1 MEEPSQNENRAVI
14 YAKCELV
21 EEEKLWF
28 LPTAF
33 AQFILILRMSGDL
46 FSFCEDVAEEDS
58 HFAYMT
64 EERLVDEGIAFT
76 IKWQNIRIL
85 RMWR

>member
-1 MEEPSQNENRAVI
+1 VEEPSQNENEVVI
-14 YAKCELV
+14 YAKCESV

-28 LPTAF
+28 SPTAF
-33 AQFILILRMSGDL
+33 VQFILILRMSGDL

-64 EERLVDEGIAFT
+64 EEE
-76 IKWQNIRIL
+76 
-85 RMWR
+85 

>member
-1 MEEPSQNENRAVI
+1 MEEPSQNENEVVI

-28 LPTAF
+28 LPSAF

-46 FSFCEDVAEEDS
+46 FSFCEDMVEEGS

-64 EERLVDEGIAFT
+64 EERLVNEGITFA

>member
-1 MEEPSQNENRAVI
+1 MEENSQNENEVVI

-33 AQFILILRMSGDL
+33 VQFILILRMSGDL
-46 FSFCEDVAEEDS
+46 FSFCEYVATQRS

-64 EERLVDEGIAFT
+64 EEERVDEGIAFT
-76 IKWQNIRIL
+76 IKWQDIRIL

>member
-1 MEEPSQNENRAVI
+1 MEENSQNENEVVI

-46 FSFCEDVAEEDS
+46 FSFCEDVVEEGS

-64 EERLVDEGIAFT
+64 EERLVNEVFMFA
-76 IKWQNIRIL
+76 IKWQNLRIL

>member
-1 MEEPSQNENRAVI
+1 MEEHSQNENEVVI

-33 AQFILILRMSGDL
+33 VQFILILRMSGDL
-46 FSFCEDVAEEDS
+46 FSFCEWVGEEGS
-58 HFAYMT
+58 HFAYIT
-64 EERLVDEGIAFT
+64 EEGLVDEGIAFA
-76 IKWQNIRIL
+76 IKW
-85 RMWR
+85 

>member
-1 MEEPSQNENRAVI
+1 MEEDSQNENRAVI

-28 LPTAF
+28 LPSAF
-33 AQFILILRMSGDL
+33 VQFILILRMSGDL
-46 FSFCEDVAEEDS
+46 FSFCEDVVEEDS

-64 EERLVDEGIAFT
+64 EEE
-76 IKWQNIRIL
+76 
-85 RMWR
+85 